1 MWAPEV
7 EGAGTGSGGF
17 DVGVAVGGLAAPALG
32 ATEEVTG
39 GVLATEAPAL
49 GSEGAA
55 VVVAG
60 EMVADGEGVGGAVV
74 AAAEA
79 LPEGGV
85 AACAE
90 VVAGVCEPA
99 LPPVSLLPPMSGQTK

>member
-1 MWAPEV
+1 MGAPEV
-7 EGAGTGSGGF
+7 EGVGTESGGL
-17 DVGVAVGGLAAPALG
+17 DVGVVAGGLAAPARG

-39 GVLATEAPAL
+39 GVPAPAAPAL
-49 GSEGAA
+49 GSEGTA

-60 EMVADGEGVGGAVV
+60 EVAAADGEGVVV

-85 AACAE
+85 ACGTE
-90 VVAGVCEPA
+90 VVAGICARVLVSV
-99 LPPVSLLPPMSGQTK
+99 LPPKSGQTK

>member
-1 MWAPEV
+1 V
-7 EGAGTGSGGF
+7 GTESGGF
-17 DVGVAVGGLAAPALG
+17 DVGVVAGGLAAPARG

-39 GVLATEAPAL
+39 GVPATEAPAL
-49 GSEGAA
+49 GSEGTA

-60 EMVADGEGVGGAVV
+60 EVAAADGEGVVVVV

-85 AACAE
+85 ACGTE
-90 VVAGVCEPA
+90 VVAGICARVLVSV
-99 LPPVSLLPPMSGQTK
+99 LPPKSGQTK